1 MSAFQIGERFKQDVR
16 NARVIGEFTI
26 KIGVQ
31 KLPGL
36 VWQAISRL
44 RSAAYPQEQSRVRPP
59 VATAPT
65 ESEAVS
71 VLSEPIVGYDLL
83 ASSQI
88 SELLATLDRTSIE
101 NIVHYESQTRK
112 RQSIISEA
120 QMLLT
125 QS

>member
-16 NARVIGEFTI
+16 NARVIGEFTV

-44 RSAAYPQEQSRVRPP
+44 RPAAYPQEQSRVRPP
-59 VATAPT
+59 VATSPV

-101 NIVHYESQTRK
+101 NIIQYESQTRK

-120 QMLLT
+120 QSL
-125 QS
+125 

>member
-16 NARVIGEFTI
+16 NARVIGEFTV

-36 VWQAISRL
+36 VWQAISRI

-59 VATAPT
+59 AASAPI
-65 ESEAVS
+65 EPEVVS

-83 ASSQI
+83 ARSQI
-88 SELLATLDRTSIE
+88 SEMLVTLDRASIE

-120 QMLLT
+120 QSLLA
-125 QS
+125 QP